1 MRHRILV
8 SLLTIAGLISIGVG
22 IHQHYGHCARH
33 QVFEQHVADVCV
45 QAARRTLTNNNPNSN
60 SNP

>member
-1 MRHRILV
+1 MRHCILV
-8 SLLTIAGLISIGVG
+8 SLLTIVGLVSIGIG

-45 QAARRTLTNNNPNSN
+45 QAARRTLTNNPNSN